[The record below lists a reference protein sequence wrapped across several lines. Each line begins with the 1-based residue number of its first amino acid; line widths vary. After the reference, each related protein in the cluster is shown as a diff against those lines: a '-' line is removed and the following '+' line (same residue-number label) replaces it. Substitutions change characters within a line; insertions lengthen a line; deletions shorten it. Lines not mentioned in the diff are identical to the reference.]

1 MPRLPVDG
9 NKVIEHRITLGTY
22 ERQQLERFIDGMQV
36 RNIGQGFGAATDPLE
51 ALFNTTTGTVGG
63 AFFVA
68 WALKRFFGISVPI
81 PSDAE
86 DLTEIWAAINN
97 AIGLTPEERQELER
111 RAEAV
116 KSDIADEAKLFPVE
130 LITITRKVELFF
142 RDLIFGKSDSIA
154 NAPDLYEQ
162 PTEYPDVDIDAGLQQ
177 TPDQYRAAVAARYV
191 EGTYTFSYAR
201 YLLVQNGMSSIAA
214 STFLDEA
221 MGN

>member
-22 ERQQLERFIDGMQV
+22 ERQQLERFIDGMQI

-68 WALKRFFGISVPI
+68 WALKRFFGIDVPI
-81 PSDAE
+81 PTDAE

-97 AIGLTPEERQELER
+97 AIGLTPEERQELKER
-111 RAEAV
+111 QDAV
-116 KSDIADEAKLFPVE
+116 KKELADEAAIFPVRLLGVATRIE
-130 LITITRKVELFF
+130 QAITDFL
-142 RDLIFGKSDSIA
+142 FGKADSYA

-162 PTEYPDVDIDAGLQQ
+162 PTEYPDVDIDPGLEQ
-177 TPDQYRAAVAARYV
+177 TPEEYRAAVAARYV
-191 EGTYTFSYAR
+191 DGSYPFSYAR
-201 YLLVQNGMSSIAA
+201 YLLMQNGMTELTA
-214 STFLDEA
+214 SNYLNEA